1 MIILQKL
8 KIEKLQSL
16 GILRFWFGKGDG
28 AGVGA
33 GDFWVWEF
41 SSQRLFL
48 GSKMILVAGKKS
60 SGKQKYSI

>member
-1 MIILQKL
+1 MAAVGL
-8 KIEKLQSL
+8 KKTV
-16 GILRFWFGKGDG
+16 GCFGKRTGSVLG
-28 AGVGA
+28 RNMSA
-33 GDFWVWEF
+33 EEI